1 MDKLKIQISS
11 MVTDARN
18 NTLESY
24 EEYIKAVQKKSSYKL
39 LTIDQRELLNTSAVA
54 LKNKIISIS
63 SLDGIKNIVTFDIP
77 SSKRTIE
84 AILEAGEA
92 KAKEK
97 KIIKLNSLSSARIDN
112 PINTIE
118 GVKEYIRKLEDEM
131 TKKVNEGYTV
141 E

>member
-1 MDKLKIQISS
+1 ML
-11 MVTDARN
+11 
-18 NTLESY
+18 
-24 EEYIKAVQKKSSYKL
+24 
-39 LTIDQRELLNTSAVA
+39 
-54 LKNKIISIS
+54 ISIS

-77 SSKRTIE
+77 YSKKTIE

-97 KIIKLNSLSSARIDN
+97 KIIKFNSLSSARIEN

-118 GVKEYIRKLEDEM
+118 DVKEYIRKLEDEM
-131 TKKVNEGYTV
+131 IKKVNEGYTV

>member
-1 MDKLKIQISS
+1 MCIGSFPLC
-11 MVTDARN
+11 V
-18 NTLESY
+18 LCFP
-24 EEYIKAVQKKSSYKL
+24 
-39 LTIDQRELLNTSAVA
+39 
-54 LKNKIISIS
+54 
-63 SLDGIKNIVTFDIP
+63 FDN
-77 SSKRTIE
+77 IE

-97 KIIKLNSLSSARIDN
+97 KIIKFNSLSSARIEN